1 MQNLK
6 IEDTKWIETIARLHE
21 YYLEQREVDYNATR
35 MSIALRQ
42 EMIIRRLQYS
52 DDVIFIELDSQTAS
66 QLIAF
71 IWGHHERSFDTV
83 ITEMLYTSPH
93 FRGKGYA
100 KQLKLQLEQWAV
112 NQGASAIEGT
122 VDAKNEEMIH
132 INKARGYEVS
142 HLKMRKDLR

>member
-1 MQNLK
+1 MQKLK
-6 IEDTKWIETIARLHE
+6 IEDKKWIETIARHHE

-42 EMIIRRLQYS
+42 EMIVRRLQYS
-52 DDVIFIELDSQTAS
+52 DDVIYVEHDSNGL

-71 IWGHHERSFDTV
+71 IWGHYERSFDTV

-100 KQLKLQLEQWAV
+100 TQLKRTLERWAIT
-112 NQGASAIEGT
+112 QGASSIEGT
-122 VDAKNEEMIH
+122 VDAKNDEMIH

>member
-1 MQNLK
+1 MQKLK

-42 EMIIRRLQYS
+42 EMIVRRLQYS
-52 DDVIFIELDSQTAS
+52 EGVIFIKLDSQKA

-71 IWGHHERSFDTV
+71 VWGHYERSFDTV
-83 ITEMLYTSPH
+83 ITEMLYTGPH

-100 KQLKLQLEQWAV
+100 TQLKRMLEQWAV

-122 VDAKNEEMIH
+122 VDANNEKMIH

>member
-1 MQNLK
+1 M
-6 IEDTKWIETIARLHE
+6 IEDTKWIEKIARLHE

-42 EMIIRRLQYS
+42 EMITRRLQYS
-52 DDVIFIELDSQTAS
+52 DDMILIEIDGQAS

-71 IWGHHERSFDTV
+71 IWGHYEKSFDTV

-100 KQLKLQLEQWAV
+100 KQLKLQLERWAV

>member
-1 MQNLK
+1 MQKLK

-42 EMIIRRLQYS
+42 EMINRRLQYS
-52 DDVIFIELDSQTAS
+52 DDVIFIELDNQAS

-71 IWGHHERSFDTV
+71 IWGHYERSFDTV
-83 ITEMLYTSPH
+83 ITEMLYTCPH

-100 KQLKLQLEQWAV
+100 KRLKMQLEQWAV
-112 NQGASAIEGT
+112 DQDASAIEGT